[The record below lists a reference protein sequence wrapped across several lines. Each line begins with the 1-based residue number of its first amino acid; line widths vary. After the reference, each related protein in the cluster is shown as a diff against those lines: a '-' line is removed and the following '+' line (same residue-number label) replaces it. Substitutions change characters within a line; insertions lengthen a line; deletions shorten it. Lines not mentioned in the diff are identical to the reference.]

1 MRWIQAIACKICIH
15 KCCSIWCINTT
26 VRTRPA
32 DYSWHL
38 CNVCSHMHKGA
49 SLPYSL
55 QTGWWWSYLIFVGAV
70 DCGTLGQLLFWHILL
85 YLFKAVFVF
94 ARHLEF
100 NLGLLWIAKVH
111 KLLLLLGPGQ
121 PSCRQIYRVTK
132 VVSILTSHNT
142 CRWNCR
148 PRIEPYQVS
157 LAADD
162 PTTRC
167 ISVYLG

>member
-1 MRWIQAIACKICIH
+1 MRWIQAIACKTCIH

-121 PSCRQIYRVTK
+121 PSCRQIHGDKGGEYFDQPQYMQMELQTEDWAIP
-132 VVSILTSHNT
+132 SLSC
-142 CRWNCR
+142 CRW
-148 PRIEPYQVS
+148 S
-157 LAADD
+157 HH
-162 PTTRC
+162 
-167 ISVYLG
+167 